1 MSTVTLE
8 AGRAARTRIMA
19 VMAASVVLA
28 VALVAAVNLAIPT
41 LAASGL
47 RPSQSQILWI
57 VDAYVIVFACLLIPA
72 GAAGDRFG
80 RKGVLLAGLGVFAAG
95 CLAAALAPD
104 VGTLIAA
111 RALSGAGRPW

>member
-1 MSTVTLE
+1 MSTLTLE
-8 AGRAARTRIMA
+8 PGVRSRTRIMA

-41 LAASGL
+41 LAASEL
-47 RPSQSQILWI
+47 HPSQAQILWI

-80 RKGVLLAGLGVFAAG
+80 RKGCCWPGWA
-95 CLAAALAPD
+95 CSRPD
-104 VGTLIAA
+104 ASRRRSRRTSS
-111 RALSGAGRPW
+111 R